1 MSDESKKQRKTRS
14 DKGEVRVT
22 ERDLA
27 CIEWIAEQYAARGD
41 QIQRLLSR
49 YPDPQHP
56 FKDEWA
62 SESTTR
68 EQINRWVRAGW
79 VVYKRVLAKGPGWA
93 YVTRAGLQL
102 VDLDEIYTA
111 KRPSPKRLNHIYAV
125 NQVRLWM
132 DEEQEYHWKSER
144 RIRADLHLKRGES
157 SGPIVDGLIWPDGR
171 RTAVEVQIS
180 ELKPAEWVKKL
191 RELVRAYQE
200 VESGLG
206 YEDSFPKIWFYVPTE
221 EMKKA
226 FENARLKLDKD
237 EQERVSALVED
248 DLLMEE
254 DEEAW
259 V

>member
-1 MSDESKKQRKTRS
+1 MSDDESKKRKTRS

-22 ERDLA
+22 LRDLA
-27 CIEWIAEQYAARGD
+27 CILWIAEQYAARGD

-56 FKDEWA
+56 FQDGYA

-79 VVYKRVLAKGPGWA
+79 IVYKRVLAVGPGWA

-102 VDLDEIYTA
+102 VDLDEIFLA

-125 NQVRLWM
+125 NQVRSWM
-132 DEEQEYHWKSER
+132 DEEQDYHWKSER
-144 RIRADLHLKRGES
+144 RIRADLNLKRGES
-157 SGPIVDGLIWPDGR
+157 SGPIVDGLIWRNGER
-171 RTAVEVQIS
+171 IAVEVQIS
-180 ELKPAEWVKKL
+180 KLAPAEWLKKL

-206 YEDSFPKIWFYVPTE
+206 YEDSFPKIWFYVPSE
-221 EMKKA
+221 EMKDA
-226 FENARLKLDKD
+226 FESARLKLKEDD
-237 EQERVSALVED
+237 QERVSVIVQD

-254 DEEAW
+254 YEEAW

>member
-1 MSDESKKQRKTRS
+1 MSDDQKKPRKTRS
-14 DKGEVRVT
+14 DKGEIRAT
-22 ERDLA
+22 QRDLA

-49 YPDPQHP
+49 YPDPQYP
-56 FKDEWA
+56 FKDGYA

-68 EQINRWVRAGW
+68 EQINRWSRAGW
-79 VVYKRVLAKGPGWA
+79 IVYKRVLAVGPGWA

-102 VDLDEIYTA
+102 VDLDETFTA

-125 NQVRLWM
+125 NQVRAWM
-132 DEEQEYHWKSER
+132 DEEQDYHWKSER
-144 RIRADLHLKRGES
+144 RIRADFHLKRGES
-157 SGPIVDGLIWPDGR
+157 SGPIVDGLIWPGSG

-180 ELKPAEWVKKL
+180 ELKPAEWLRKL
-191 RELVRAYQE
+191 GELVRAYQE

-206 YEDSFPKIWFYVPTE
+206 YEDSFPHIWFYVPTE
-221 EMKKA
+221 AMKEA
-226 FENARLKLDKD
+226 FETARLKLKEDA
-237 EQERVSALVED
+237 QERVSALVQD

-259 V
+259 T